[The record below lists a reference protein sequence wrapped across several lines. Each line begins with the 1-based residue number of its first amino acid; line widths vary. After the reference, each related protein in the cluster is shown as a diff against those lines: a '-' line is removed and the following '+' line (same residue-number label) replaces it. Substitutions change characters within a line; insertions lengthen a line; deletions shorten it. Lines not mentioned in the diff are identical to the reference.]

1 MDLASEMAAAALPE
15 AATGQR
21 DLLWPAAQER
31 LAFWGTGAAANQ
43 IRIIQKR

>member
-15 AATGQR
+15 SAMGQH
-21 DLLWPAAQER
+21 DLLWLAAQER
-31 LAFWGTGAAANQ
+31 LEFWGTGAAANQ